1 MELFLTVVRKI
12 GIAVLIV
19 DNGVVLF
26 ALLPAEIILISA
38 GSFFVPCGV
47 DVVCSAAHLNKD
59 IVTENTL
66 TTHTN
71 MRGARTREL
80 WTPEGASDTRWPAW
94 REEGSLATLRQ

>member
-47 DVVCSAAHLNKD
+47 DVVCSAAHLSP
-59 IVTENTL
+59 L
-66 TTHTN
+66 
-71 MRGARTREL
+71 L
-80 WTPEGASDTRWPAW
+80 LFYASLLVVFQVLH
-94 REEGSLATLRQ
+94 SRQQR